1 MKKAGLIILAIGLL
15 ISLFNGFK
23 YATQKKAVEAGDM
36 EIAADKKT
44 TERWPSIVGI
54 AIMTAGGIIFILGGK
69 ER

>member
-23 YATQKKAVEAGDM
+23 YATQKKAVEVEEL
-36 EIAADKKT
+36 EITADKKT
-44 TERWPSIVGI
+44 TASWPSIVGI